1 MLLMEKYIYM
11 FYFVTFVNFDTAA
24 ATKLPTI
31 VIKTEFENLFCSED
45 ITHKLHTFK
54 FSKFER

>member
-1 MLLMEKYIYM
+1 MEKYIYM